1 MTSARHPQLRIL
13 HAQCALGS
21 LSGEAP
27 SPQNGTAVSNISPL
41 MPAFP
46 ANATLTTR
54 VHDALEAAIITGDL
68 KPGERIH
75 TDTLAAQYGM
85 SRIPVR
91 EALRSLHEAGWV
103 DIKPRHGV
111 HVRERTAKELDE
123 LFEFRAVVEG
133 LVARWA
139 ALRRTDQDLELL
151 AGRILE
157 SRTPGDPAAGSGFYA
172 ALRSAARNSVLA
184 TTSAT
189 LEKRARFYFSTVEH
203 QLGEDWLQ
211 VHEAVLERVRNGNAG
226 DAERVAHRH
235 IVDTGKAV
243 AALLFTG

>member
-1 MTSARHPQLRIL
+1 MTI
-13 HAQCALGS
+13 
-21 LSGEAP
+21 
-27 SPQNGTAVSNISPL
+27 TSPL
-41 MPAFP
+41 VPAFP

-54 VHDALEAAIITGDL
+54 VHDALETAIIAGEL

-75 TDTLAAQYGM
+75 ADVLAAQFGM

-111 HVRERTAKELDE
+111 HVRERTAEELGE

-133 LVARWA
+133 QVARWA
-139 ALRRTDQDLELL
+139 AQRRTDADLDLL
-151 AGRILE
+151 AARIQE
-157 SRTPGDPAAGSGFYA
+157 SKEISATSAGFYD

-184 TTSAT
+184 TTSAA

-203 QLGEDWLQ
+203 ELGEDWRH
-211 VHEAVLERVRNGNAG
+211 VHEEVLEHVRAQ
-226 DAERVAHRH
+226 DADAADRVAHQH
-235 IVDTGKAV
+235 IEDTGTAV
-243 AALLFTG
+243 AALLFTE

>member
-1 MTSARHPQLRIL
+1 MTI
-13 HAQCALGS
+13 
-21 LSGEAP
+21 
-27 SPQNGTAVSNISPL
+27 TSPL
-41 MPAFP
+41 VPAFP

-54 VHDALEAAIITGDL
+54 VHDALETAIIAGEL

-75 TDTLAAQYGM
+75 ADVLAAQFGM

-111 HVRERTAKELDE
+111 HVRERTAEELGE

-133 LVARWA
+133 QVARWA
-139 ALRRTDQDLELL
+139 AQRRTDADLDLL
-151 AGRILE
+151 AARIKE
-157 SRTPGDPAAGSGFYA
+157 SKEISATSAGFYD

-184 TTSAT
+184 TTSAA

-203 QLGEDWLQ
+203 ELGEDWRH
-211 VHEAVLERVRNGNAG
+211 VHEEVLEHVRAQ
-226 DAERVAHRH
+226 DADAADRVAHQH
-235 IVDTGKAV
+235 IEDTGTAV
-243 AALLFTG
+243 AALLFTE

>member
-1 MTSARHPQLRIL
+1 MSSST
-13 HAQCALGS
+13 
-21 LSGEAP
+21 
-27 SPQNGTAVSNISPL
+27 PL
-41 MPAFP
+41 APAFP

-54 VHDALEAAIITGDL
+54 VHDALETAIINGDL

-75 TDTLAAQYGM
+75 ADVLAAQFGM

-111 HVRERTAKELDE
+111 HVRERTAEELGE

-139 ALRRTDQDLELL
+139 AVRRTDEDLAVL
-151 AGRILE
+151 ADRILE
-157 SRTPGDPAAGSGFYA
+157 SKRVSEEPATGSGFYA
-172 ALRSAARNSVLA
+172 ALRASARNSVLA
-184 TTSAT
+184 ASSAA

-203 QLGEDWLQ
+203 ELGEDWVH
-211 VHEAVLERVRNGNAG
+211 VHETVLDHVRSR
-226 DAERVAHRH
+226 DAEAAESVAHQH
-235 IVDTGKAV
+235 IEDTGTAV
-243 AALLFTG
+243 AALLFTE

>member
-1 MTSARHPQLRIL
+1 MS
-13 HAQCALGS
+13 S
-21 LSGEAP
+21 
-27 SPQNGTAVSNISPL
+27 SPPL
-41 MPAFP
+41 VPAFP

-54 VHDALEAAIITGDL
+54 VHDALEASIITGEL

-75 TDTLAAQYGM
+75 ADVLAAQFGM

-111 HVRERTAKELDE
+111 HVRERTAEELGE

-139 ALRRTDQDLELL
+139 ALRRTDADLELL
-151 AGRILE
+151 ATRIQQSQE
-157 SRTPGDPAAGSGFYA
+157 ASDAPATGSGFYA
-172 ALRSAARNSVLA
+172 ALRAAARNSVLA
-184 TTSAT
+184 TTSAA

-203 QLGEDWLQ
+203 ELGEDWVH
-211 VHEAVLERVRNGNAG
+211 VHETVLEHVRAQ
-226 DAERVAHRH
+226 DAEAADRVAHQH
-235 IVDTGKAV
+235 IEDTGKAV
-243 AALLFTG
+243 AALLFNE

>member
-1 MTSARHPQLRIL
+1 VS
-13 HAQCALGS
+13 S
-21 LSGEAP
+21 
-27 SPQNGTAVSNISPL
+27 SPPL
-41 MPAFP
+41 VPAFP

-54 VHDALEAAIITGDL
+54 VHDALEASIITGEL

-75 TDTLAAQYGM
+75 ADVLAAQFGM

-111 HVRERTAKELDE
+111 HVRERTAEELGE

-139 ALRRTDQDLELL
+139 AIRRTDADLELL
-151 AGRILE
+151 ATRIQQSQE
-157 SRTPGDPAAGSGFYA
+157 ASDAPATGSGFYA
-172 ALRSAARNSVLA
+172 ALRAAARNSVLA
-184 TTSAT
+184 TTSAA

-203 QLGEDWLQ
+203 ELGEDWVH
-211 VHEAVLERVRNGNAG
+211 VHETVLEHVRAQ
-226 DAERVAHRH
+226 DAEAADRVAHQH
-235 IVDTGKAV
+235 IEDTGKAV
-243 AALLFTG
+243 AALLFNE

>member
-1 MTSARHPQLRIL
+1 MS
-13 HAQCALGS
+13 S
-21 LSGEAP
+21 S
-27 SPQNGTAVSNISPL
+27 SPL
-41 MPAFP
+41 APAFP
-46 ANATLTTR
+46 VNATLTSR

-75 TDTLAAQYGM
+75 ADVLAAQFGM

-111 HVRERTAKELDE
+111 HVRERTPEELGE

-139 ALRRTDQDLELL
+139 ATRRTDTDLALL
-151 AGRILE
+151 ATRIQE
-157 SRTPGDPAAGSGFYA
+157 SQQASDDRATGSGFYA
-172 ALRSAARNSVLA
+172 ALRVAAKNSVLA
-184 TTSAT
+184 ATSAA

-203 QLGEDWLQ
+203 ELGKDWLH
-211 VHEAVLERVRNGNAG
+211 VHETVLEHVRNR
-226 DAERVAHRH
+226 DAETAEGVAHQH
-235 IVDTGKAV
+235 IEDTGTAV
-243 AALLFTG
+243 AALLFTD